1 MAKAKKETDVIEEIT
16 VKKVVAENA
25 AEDTE
30 AVKEAEK
37 TERFIARKLT
47 AINSMDNPAKAQRL
61 AERVLM
67 NRKG

>member
-1 MAKAKKETDVIEEIT
+1 MAKAKKETDVIEEVT

-47 AINSMDNPAKAQRL
+47 AINSMDNSAKAQRL